1 MELIRDFKERFGVT
15 VVDGYGL
22 TEVTGVSSSSL
33 GAPIKRSVGQA
44 FYEQEMEIMD
54 QNNNV
59 LPYGTKG
66 EICIKGDA
74 VMIEYLNKPEATAET
89 IKDGWLH
96 TGDLGYM
103 DEEG

>member
-1 MELIRDFKERFGVT
+1 
-15 VVDGYGL
+15 
-22 TEVTGVSSSSL
+22 
-33 GAPIKRSVGQA
+33 
-44 FYEQEMEIMD
+44 MD
-54 QNNNV
+54 QNNNI

-103 DEEG
+103 DEEGYIFYSGRLKEMINRGGENIYTARSNCRWKAIRKSRKWPW